1 VAGWARRG
9 GGWRVVP
16 CGMASDRVTGHD
28 AASPTATAPSTGVV
42 IDRAPLPTSGPWP
55 TLDPFL
61 FCVHHLDAYPRGNG
75 RLGPDAPLDG
85 RAIGNDFSVLDG
97 WSMYHGSRVPG
108 FPQHPH
114 RGFETVT
121 FVRRGL
127 VDHSDSMGATAR
139 YGRGDVQWLTAGE
152 GIVHAEMFPLT
163 STDGD
168 NPLELF
174 QIWVNLPAA
183 SKMARP
189 HFAMLWAEDIPTVEE
204 RDDRGGRV
212 SVTVAAGEYRG
223 HTPPPPPPDS
233 WAARAGS
240 DVAIWLATLEAGAS
254 WDLPPAR
261 GGHAT
266 TRALYVPHNGSAVQ
280 VGGETLPAGTVA
292 VVAGDH
298 ALRLTAEGPGEVLV
312 LQGRPIGEP
321 VAQYGPFVM
330 NTEDEI
336 RAAFADYRATG
347 FGGWPWSDDDP
358 NHGSDAGRFA
368 LHADGTLDEPP
379 DPTG

>member
-1 VAGWARRG
+1 
-9 GGWRVVP
+9 
-16 CGMASDRVTGHD
+16 MASNPDTAARGDSTAGHD
-28 AASPTATAPSTGVV
+28 TRADASAGASAV
-42 IDRAPLPTSGPWP
+42 IDSAPLPTSGPWP

-75 RLGPDAPLDG
+75 RLGPDASMQA
-85 RAIGNDFSVLDG
+85 RSIGNDFSARDG

-121 FVRRGL
+121 FVRQGL

-163 STDGD
+163 ETGAD

-174 QIWVNLPAA
+174 QIWVNLPAG
-183 SKMARP
+183 SKMSRP
-189 HFAMLWAEDIPTVEE
+189 HFAMLWAEDIPVVEE
-204 RDDRGGRV
+204 VDAEDRRV
-212 SVTVAAGEYRG
+212 AVTVAAGAYGR
-223 HTPPPPPPDS
+223 HAPPPPPPDS
-233 WAARAGS
+233 WAARAEA
-240 DVAIWLATLEAGAS
+240 DVAIWVATLEAGAS
-254 WDLPPAR
+254 WNVGAAA
-261 GGHAT
+261 GGHST
-266 TRALYVPHNGSAVQ
+266 TRALYVPHNGAAVH
-280 VGGETLPAGTVA
+280 VDGDTLDPGTVA

-298 ALRLTAEGPGEVLV
+298 SLTLTAEGDGEVLL

-330 NTEDEI
+330 NTDEEI
-336 RAAFADYRATG
+336 RTAFADYRSTG

-368 LHADGTLDEPP
+368 LHADGSLDEPRTP
-379 DPTG
+379 KG